1 MKHIASGVVKHRKM
15 IILIALFLLIPAV
28 IGILNTRIN
37 YDVLVY
43 LPDNI
48 QTVQGQNILKK
59 DFGTGGISMLMVKGM
74 DDNDVAK
81 LKSKIKDVKHV
92 KDVIWYDDLADVTMP
107 KEMIRRNTTRHSTP
121 ATPR

>member
-59 DFGTGGISMLMVKGM
+59 DFGTGGISMPAPRLRAVFRAANYVSCGP
-74 DDNDVAK
+74 DIGPA
-81 LKSKIKDVKHV
+81 
-92 KDVIWYDDLADVTMP
+92 DL
-107 KEMIRRNTTRHSTP
+107 I
-121 ATPR
+121 